1 MRSEIIREEK
11 HRTTQEIKV
20 RVTVTPDILAT
31 RVKGKNTAS
40 KKKKKNNLTKLM
52 RKTRP
57 MSSQKNISLYK
68 RKYKGA

>member
-40 KKKKKNNLTKLM
+40 KKKNNLTKLM

>member
-40 KKKKKNNLTKLM
+40 KKKKKK
-52 RKTRP
+52 
-57 MSSQKNISLYK
+57 QFD
-68 RKYKGA
+68 